1 MNGWTAYGRA
11 EARGKRHPWLALVP
25 GVADDAWRREAAI
38 ERGRRTAG
46 IGWLLVQRVGRLAGW
61 TVAAVCIAAV
71 VIFAPSAVVRVVRPS
86 TSAGAFALGS
96 SIVLAY
102 GIALRTAAAI
112 DWRIVAV
119 IITAA
124 VGNILFAMWRVAR
137 WA

>member
-1 MNGWTAYGRA
+1 MNEWTAYGRA

-25 GVADDAWRREAAI
+25 GLADGAWRREAAI

-46 IGWLLVQRVGRLAGW
+46 VGWLVVQRAGRLVGW
-61 TVAAVCIAAV
+61 TIAAVCMVVV

-102 GIALRTAAAI
+102 GIALRAAAAI

-119 IITAA
+119 IIAA
-124 VGNILFAMWRVAR
+124 AFGNILIALWRVAR
-137 WA
+137 W